1 MLNVKDVRLK
11 DSNLPVKYLT
21 SYHCQLDMFFKSFN
35 RIYFEDLMVMYGI
48 IRIVYFKDAVV
59 NSNKDIVL

>member
-1 MLNVKDVRLK
+1 
-11 DSNLPVKYLT
+11 
-21 SYHCQLDMFFKSFN
+21 MFFKSFN